1 MDVEALNLIGL
12 KCPTPRMINVPY
24 IDKYGDF
31 NLKGGCMY
39 VPCGKCYVCLAAR
52 RMQWQFRLEC
62 ESIFWQ
68 DSLFVTLTMDDEHYH
83 DLRKSDLQNLFKSLR
98 ANSFDFKYY
107 AIGEYGTHTHR
118 AHYHAIIFTDEGF
131 SRMADYISK
140 YWKNGFVSFGNV
152 TPSSIG
158 YVLHYHVRPKVVN
171 GKSTFFLCSKGLGL
185 DWFDLKKQKY
195 IEQKSDFFIHNIFGS
210 VNILPRYYR
219 KKFLSDKEIDRSKKK
234 HEQPSAVRSFEYWLS
249 LVDAFDAKL
258 HKFNNQD
265 KL

>member
-12 KCPTPRMINVPY
+12 KCPKPRKIKVPY
-24 IDKYGDF
+24 FDKYGDF
-31 NLKGGCMY
+31 NENGGEMY

-62 ESIFWQ
+62 ESIQWKN
-68 DSLFVTLTMDDEHYH
+68 SVFVTLTMDDSHLH
-83 DLRKSDLQNLFKSLR
+83 DIRKSEIQNLFKSMR
-98 ANSFDFKYY
+98 MRGFRFRYY

-118 AHYHAIIFTDEGF
+118 PHYHAIIFTDDDVSE
-131 SRMADYISK
+131 YIAG
-140 YWKNGFVSFGNV
+140 YWKNGFSYFGNV

-185 DWFDLKKQKY
+185 DWFDLRKQKFV
-195 IEQKSDFFIHNIFGS
+195 ELKSDFMVHNIFGS
-210 VNILPRYYR
+210 VSILPRYYR
-219 KKFLSDKEIDRSKKK
+219 KKFLSNKPVKLDGKKK
-234 HEQPSAVRSFEYWLS
+234 YQQPSAVRSFDYWVS
-249 LVDAFDAKL
+249 LVSAYEDKL
-258 HKFNNQD
+258 NKFNSQD